1 MLTGGGEKSLQAL
14 WIIQKRREDTTM
26 IFRLAELFCE
36 TGGLRWVMPCGGSAD
51 FRLLNVVDNAGI
63 GCGKEVVGELR
74 G

>member
-1 MLTGGGEKSLQAL
+1 
-14 WIIQKRREDTTM
+14 M